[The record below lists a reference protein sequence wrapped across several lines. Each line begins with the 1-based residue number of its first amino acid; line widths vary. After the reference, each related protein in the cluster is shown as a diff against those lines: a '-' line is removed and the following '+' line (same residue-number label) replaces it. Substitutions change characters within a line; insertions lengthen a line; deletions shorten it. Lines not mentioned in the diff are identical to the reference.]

1 MEPVALLSLPTLG
14 QCKCGLQVVSYLYC
28 CSSYSAPR
36 LSFTEWAKRL
46 RAHFEKRFWIPKD
59 HSVASL
65 REGQDAGYIHRT
77 GIFKDSV
84 GATQRYADFQLRPNF
99 PIGMVV
105 SPELFTAENAWEAL
119 CQAEELLLGP
129 LGMRTL
135 DPA

>member
-1 MEPVALLSLPTLG
+1 LLCCLYQPLATVNVVFKWLANCIAAPPT
-14 QCKCGLQVVSYLYC
+14 QHPDCPSPSGL
-28 CSSYSAPR
+28 SAFVHT
-36 LSFTEWAKRL
+36 SE
-46 RAHFEKRFWIPKD
+46 ERFWIPKD